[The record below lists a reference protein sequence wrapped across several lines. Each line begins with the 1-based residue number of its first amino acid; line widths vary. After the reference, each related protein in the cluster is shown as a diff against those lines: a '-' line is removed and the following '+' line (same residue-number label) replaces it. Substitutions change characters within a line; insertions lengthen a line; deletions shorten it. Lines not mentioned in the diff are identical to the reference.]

1 MIRPKPLPTITCRNE
16 VIVMDLTIHGVSK
29 TLDRIHTLDNVT
41 LQVKEREFV
50 AVLGPSGCG
59 KSTLLNIVSGLINP
73 DRGQILIGGED
84 WTGRTGR
91 VSYMQQ
97 NDLLLPSRNIL
108 DNVIVPLLLK
118 GIKKNRARDVA
129 QSFFAD
135 FGLEGFECYYP
146 DQLSGGMRQR
156 AALLRT
162 YLFASDILL
171 LDEPFVSLDAITR
184 RKMQFWLRDLRHNY
198 PSSVLFVTHDI
209 DEALLLAD
217 RVYVFS
223 ARPARVIHELDLSA
237 ITGDEAALNAA
248 KLEILTKLMKLNDYE

>member
-1 MIRPKPLPTITCRNE
+1 MSSMELEIQDI
-16 VIVMDLTIHGVSK
+16 SK
-29 TLDRIHTLDNVT
+29 SLDRIYTLDKVSI
-41 LQVKEREFV
+41 QVKDQEFV

-59 KSTLLNIVSGLINP
+59 KSTLLNIVSGLIPP
-73 DRGQILIGGED
+73 DQGRILIGGED

-129 QSFFAD
+129 HSFFAD
-135 FGLEGFECYYP
+135 FGLEGFEGYYP

-184 RKMQFWLRDLRHNY
+184 RKMQLWLRDIRINY

-209 DEALLLAD
+209 DEALILAD

-223 ARPARVIHELDLSA
+223 ARPARVIYQLDVTA
-237 ITGDEAALNAA
+237 IRGDEHSYNSA
-248 KLEILTKLMKLNDYE
+248 KLEILNKLM